1 MKALFYHYGSICEPF
16 IRSAFL
22 EAGIDVTDIE
32 DEVTNKSILQSECVR
47 RVSEELMNGHYDFVF
62 TINFF
67 PTISDICNIFKIPY
81 IGWTVDA
88 PVLELYS
95 QSITNSC
102 NYIFLFDRLQYQ
114 DIVPLN
120 PEHIFYLPLATDVDF
135 MQTAISPKNFDSRLQ
150 AELSFVGSLYTEKC
164 PYDKLQS
171 PSDSLRGYLDGI
183 MEAQLKIYGY
193 YFIEELLTDD
203 IIAEFK
209 HCMPDYPV
217 PKDSPYLTDSTIISK
232 YYVGNKITALERSS
246 LLQQLSERFA
256 ITLYTNSDTSAIPG
270 IDNRGSVK
278 TRTEMPL
285 VFHNS
290 TINLNMT
297 SKGIRSGIPLRI
309 WDILGCSG
317 FVISNYQPEIP
328 EYFSIGE
335 DIEIYESADDL
346 LYKCSYYLEHP
357 ERAREIAANG
367 LENVKKQHTYLHRV
381 LTMLETV
388 FSKKKIN

>member
-1 MKALFYHYGSICEPF
+1 MKVLFYHYGSICEPF

-22 EAGIDVTDIE
+22 ESGIDVTDIE
-32 DEVTNKSILQSECVR
+32 DEVTNKSILQSDCVK
-47 RVSEELMNGHYDFVF
+47 RVSQALMNGNFDFVF

-67 PTISDICNIFKIPY
+67 PTISDTCNIFKIPY

-88 PVLELYS
+88 PVMELYS

-102 NYIFLFDRLQYQ
+102 NYIFLFDQLQYQ
-114 DIVPLN
+114 DIAPLN
-120 PEHIFYLPLATDVDF
+120 PGHIFYLPLATDVAF
-135 MQTAISPKNFDSRLQ
+135 MQSAIAKDVFDSRLR
-150 AELSFVGSLYTEKC
+150 ADLSFVGSLYTEKC

-183 MEAQLKIYGY
+183 MEAQLKVYGY
-193 YFIEELLTDD
+193 YFIEDLLTDD
-203 IIAEFK
+203 IVADFK
-209 HCMPDYPV
+209 RCMPDYLAL
-217 PKDSPYLTDSTIISK
+217 KHSPFLTDSAIISK
-232 YYVGNKITALERSS
+232 YYIGNKISSLERVS
-246 LLQQLSERFA
+246 LMKQLSKRFPMT
-256 ITLYTNSDTSAIPG
+256 IYTNSDTSGIPG
-270 IDNRGSVK
+270 IDNRGGVM

-285 VFHNS
+285 VFHYS

-309 WDILGCSG
+309 WDILGCGG

-335 DIEIYESADDL
+335 DIEVYESADDL
-346 LYKCSYYLEHP
+346 LYKCSYYLDHP
-357 ERAREIAANG
+357 ERAREIAVNG
-367 LENVKKQHTYLHRV
+367 LENVKNKHTYLHRV

-388 FSKKKIN
+388 FSPKNA